1 MKNIGL
7 STKIIG
13 LLGDHL
19 GHSKSQPMQNA
30 AFENENLDYFYLPIE
45 VEKEDLEDVVKGIS
59 KMNFGGFNVTIPH
72 KIEVMKYLDEIDEMA
87 DVIGSVNT
95 VLVKDKKL
103 IGYNTDGEGFVS
115 SLEREANV
123 DCKEKNI
130 LLIGSGGACRAIAA
144 TLCYRGVN
152 KIYITNR
159 TKSKAEK
166 LANDINSK
174 LKNICEVIDN
184 NYDSLKDIINNCNI
198 IINTTSVGMFPNVD
212 ACPIDTSLIKK
223 EHIVGDV
230 TYNPEKT
237 KLLLD
242 AEYNGCTIVN
252 GKGMLVNQGAK
263 AFEIW
268 TGIKAPVKIMENTII
283 SK

>member
-7 STKIIG
+7 KTKIVG
-13 LLGDHL
+13 LLGNPL
-19 GHSKSQPMQNA
+19 EHSKSQPMQNA

-45 VEKEDLEDVVKGIS
+45 VIKEDLGDVVKGIS
-59 KMNFGGFNVTIPH
+59 KMNFGGFNVTVPH

-87 DVIGSVNT
+87 SIIGSVNT

-115 SLEREANV
+115 SLE
-123 DCKEKNI
+123 KETGVNCEGKTI

-144 TLCYRGVN
+144 TLAYRGVE
-152 KIYITNR
+152 KIILTNR
-159 TKSKAEK
+159 TKSKAED
-166 LANDINSK
+166 LSNDINSK
-174 LKNICEVIDN
+174 ARQCCEVVDN
-184 NYDSLKDIINNCNI
+184 NYDSLKEIINTCDI
-198 IINTTSVGMFPNVD
+198 IINTTSVGMYPKID
-212 ACPIDTSLIKK
+212 ASPIDTSLITKK
-223 EHIVGDV
+223 HIVGDV
-230 TYNPEKT
+230 TYNPDKT
-237 KLLLD
+237 KLLLE
-242 AEYNGCTIVN
+242 AEDKGCIIVN

-268 TGIKAPVKIMENTII
+268 TGVKAPVKIMENAII